1 MKWFQILKNIQIGSQ
16 KTGSKNYVKPD
27 EPEEDCFEWF
37 KQLYYLMQGEEI
49 IEPDMDIQPFR
60 EYTNEKLWC
69 PLKKGIKF
77 SRTTMMRQ
85 PGVQTLNFKSTV
97 LLSGEKVTFT
107 LWVDV
112 PEPSSRFGDD
122 NSYNMYFSLDSTAR
136 ERIDVEFFQMAQT
149 RKPTKYDLY
158 GGTRRIQFENYKK
171 IAVKV
176 VNYMKEAM
184 G

>member
-1 MKWFQILKNIQIGSQ
+1 MNWFDIIKNIQIGSQ
-16 KTGSKNYVKPD
+16 KTSSRDYVVDD

-37 KQLYYLMQGEEI
+37 KQLYYLMQGDEI
-49 IEPDMDIQPFR
+49 VEQEMDIQPFR

-69 PLKKGIKF
+69 PLKRGIKF
-77 SRTTMMRQ
+77 SRRTQMRQ
-85 PGVQTLNFKSTV
+85 PGVQTLHFESTV
-97 LLSGEKVTFT
+97 LLSGERVTFT

-112 PEPSSRFGDD
+112 PEPSSRFGND
-122 NSYNMYFSLDSTAR
+122 NSYSMYFSLDSTAR
-136 ERIDVEFFQMAQT
+136 ERIDVEFFQAAST
-149 RKPTKYDLY
+149 RKPTTYDMYDLNRK
-158 GGTRRIQFENYKK
+158 TQLEKFKK

>member
-16 KTGSKNYVKPD
+16 RTGSKDYVKPD

-49 IEPDMDIQPFR
+49 LEPDMDIQPFR

-77 SRTTMMRQ
+77 SRTTQMRQ
-85 PGVQTLNFKSTV
+85 PGVQTLNFVSTV
-97 LLSGEKVTFT
+97 LLSGERVTFT

-112 PEPSSRFGDD
+112 PEPSSRFGND
-122 NSYNMYFSLDSTAR
+122 NSYSMYFSLDSTAR
-136 ERIDVEFFQMAQT
+136 ERIDVEFFQTAST
-149 RKPTKYDLY
+149 RRPTSYAMYDLN
-158 GGTRRIQFENYKK
+158 RKIQLKNYKK